1 MCPSTCVSI
10 RFLRSLAYSWGVPS
24 RYSKRMVT
32 HRLASDWN
40 TINMLYDARLLFE
53 TYVATLLD
61 FDK

>member
-1 MCPSTCVSI
+1 
-10 RFLRSLAYSWGVPS
+10 
-24 RYSKRMVT
+24 MVT